1 MKVQLLLGFFGLL
14 ITSGF
19 TQDCSNFI
27 INECA
32 RDACAFSNEKN
43 IGSLEL
49 CQLLCEFWDESF
61 TCQSFAYSST
71 FMVSFN
77 G

>member
-1 MKVQLLLGFFGLL
+1 MKVQILWGIFGIL
-14 ITSGF
+14 IASGQS
-19 TQDCSNFI
+19 QDCSSFV

-71 FMVSFN
+71 FMVSYS
-77 G
+77 